1 MIVTMR
7 SVGALG
13 RLIPKS
19 TGGRVAMGAIG
30 AMGGIGAYSTISS
43 SRQRSRNTAALS
55 NQLMSAAEANLQNIQ
70 LVPVH
75 GRAM

>member
-1 MIVTMR
+1 MIITMR

-30 AMGGIGAYSTISS
+30 AMGGIGAYSSIRS

-55 NQLMSAAEANLQNIQ
+55 NQITSAAEANLQNIQ

>member
-1 MIVTMR
+1 MTR

-19 TGGRVAMGAIG
+19 TGGRVALGGAV
-30 AMGGIGAYSTISS
+30 GIGGLAGYRIMSNHT
-43 SRQRSRNTAALS
+43 QRSRNTAALS
-55 NQLMSAAEANLQNIQ
+55 NSLTAAAEENLNNIQ

-75 GRAM
+75 GRAI

>member
-1 MIVTMR
+1 MTR

-19 TGGRVAMGAIG
+19 TGGRVVL
-30 AMGGIGAYSTISS
+30 GGSVGVSGLAGYGIMSNN
-43 SRQRSRNTAALS
+43 RQRSRNTAALS
-55 NQLMSAAEANLQNIQ
+55 DSLTAAAEANLQNVR

-75 GRAM
+75 GRTM